1 MYGENGAWGLEKN
14 RLHWH
19 LLFALCIVYQGLARM
34 KLDGF
39 WDTKVLSEFV
49 DCEMYMNLE
58 RISYIVK

>member
-1 MYGENGAWGLEKN
+1 
-14 RLHWH
+14 
-19 LLFALCIVYQGLARM
+19 M